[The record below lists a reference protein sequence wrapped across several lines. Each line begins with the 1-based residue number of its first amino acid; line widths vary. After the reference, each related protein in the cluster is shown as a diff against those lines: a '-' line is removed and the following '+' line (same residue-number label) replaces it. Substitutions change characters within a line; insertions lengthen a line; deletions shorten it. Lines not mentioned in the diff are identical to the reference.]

1 MSVTLSTAL
10 WNALESKRHHPI
22 AKIISSQLT
31 SEYPLVGTQL
41 RPSYVVEVQPQ
52 MFIHSSGRLISFW
65 IEGGSLMMAYT
76 DIERTTWTTVVPG
89 GSTYGGIYAVDFAA
103 IELDDGTIGIVR
115 MLGNTGSYMGMWGTT
130 KITETGGYVAAS
142 TRYVVSSTQASPK
155 LYPSICRTST
165 GFLLTYEEI
174 VNPGGGYYI
183 RRQTLDDPTFMGAWS
198 AISTIT
204 LNYPLVDTV
213 PKGYPNVVRSES
225 GQIVLVFDYRYDYN
239 ETHYKQDLYYCLS
252 DNDGVTFSTPTK
264 FTNYNSYSEGAEAPN
279 TAFCPDGNLIVAFH
293 KKAAVINIGK
303 TSTGWCSTSMFGY
316 EYTGTY
322 AEADVRDIHYDSAS
336 GLLFVVIGHEDMGSK
351 GVYGA
356 LVIDTET
363 FQIVKCYNS
372 LDTSP
377 KFDPLF
383 NGNSI
388 YSTPA
393 GNAGA
398 GQYMV
403 FGGGGANGLCLIN
416 HQTETITQYWFS
428 DMDGGRIKQN
438 LDIDCTV
445 GAPWFSVGNC
455 IGFSIDITTSRLYV
469 CFYGGYPG
477 VEQLKYG
484 YIDITETADSVTG
497 MYTWHE
503 LNQFQPGQGPYNTWF
518 RIFPNEG
525 YALVGWEC
533 SGLFRT
539 HHGAFMTD
547 SGGLVLLQL
556 DTGIVVK
563 SYFHTTNAGYPI
575 SGGYNA
581 IIKDNKIYMGIG
593 YIEDYGQ
600 EERRGLCIIDIL
612 TDTVTYERPTY
623 ATYDD
628 YYLFSPILIEND
640 TKILWCSWAGSGGV
654 IEYDIVTHTWR
665 RFDGETN
672 PGLSA
677 AAIHVAYDSTNNII
691 FQGNYGA
698 QGVYLYAPEGSF
710 YTTEYMTGE
719 PGSPY
724 TWGPIAQLSY
734 GPYNQLPTTI
744 CDDRTYAMWL
754 HEDPDTG
761 RNYLNWA
768 RSGMTEDVVGD
779 LVKDQPLTIEWEV
792 DRPARARFTLARGHL
807 YDPTN
812 VVSLYSGYF
821 KKHRLVTI
829 ELGELS
835 NGIEYFS
842 PQGKFIVTGVELRL
856 TKTNHPTI
864 TVTCEDRSTMW
875 DEVIVTATQNYGGT
889 ALATIM
895 TDLLEDVANLQSSDF
910 LVTGA
915 FTPNLHVLYS
925 QWVDESLYD
934 IVDQISN
941 HFGIFPYWDHN
952 GVFTF
957 KAFNLAAAVSHRYT
971 NTENPLTQPAQF
983 YSKWAKITEWSPQD
997 SNMSYINRVTVKA
1010 ESHVT
1015 HEVIYPEERVCSISG
1030 TCGWWGGHRDKTV
1043 WYSDDRTRTMR
1054 YPRLEIIASVE
1065 DSTPY
1070 AMLTGSGG
1078 EEISDIDV
1086 NELWCEVRIEQPD
1099 MLMWVFGCIAIIIA
1113 IGISMQGCD
1122 GIITG
1127 WCAVGLLLISLFLST
1142 LITVLSGV
1150 ANYEYEVW
1158 ARPLGKVKQMIQ
1170 ATANDEDFQRDMGGQ
1185 VIEHAFDDAL
1195 AYQVE
1200 HCQMVADHEIAIVH
1214 AQRNR
1219 VTLKKICHLKDEL
1232 GDIMEFPHP
1241 INNQYIKLFI
1251 AKLTRTFTYGDQGE
1265 FTDGL
1270 EGWIV

>member
-1 MSVTLSTAL
+1 MSITLSTGL

-31 SEYPLVGTQL
+31 SEFPLIGTQL
-41 RPSYVVEVQPQ
+41 RLGAVVEVQPQ
-52 MFIHSSGRLISFW
+52 MFVHSSGRLISFW
-65 IEGGSLMMAYT
+65 IEGGSLMMAYS
-76 DIERTTWTTVVPG
+76 DIERTTWTVTVPY
-89 GSTYGGIYAVDFAA
+89 GSTWGGISAVDFAA
-103 IELDDGTIGIVR
+103 IELSNGTIGIVW

-130 KITETGGYVAAS
+130 KITETGAYVTAS
-142 TRYVVSSTQASPK
+142 TRYVVSSTQTSPK

-213 PKGYPNVVRSES
+213 PKGYPNVARYES
-225 GQIVLVFDYRYDYN
+225 GQIILVFDYRYDYQ
-239 ETHYKQDLYYCLS
+239 ETRYKQDLYYCLS
-252 DNDGVTFSTPTK
+252 NNDGVTFSTPAK

-279 TAFCPDGNLIVAFH
+279 TAFCPDGNLIVSFH
-293 KKAAVINIGK
+293 KKAAVINLRS
-303 TSTGWCSTSMFGY
+303 TVTTGWNCNNPNYPYSPCNG
-316 EYTGTY
+316 
-322 AEADVRDIHYDSAS
+322 VRDIHFDSAS
-336 GLLFVVIGHEDMGSK
+336 GLLFVVVGGDDQTMC
-351 GVYGA
+351 A
-356 LVIDTET
+356 LVIDPET
-363 FQIVKCYNS
+363 FQIIKYYNAVDS
-372 LDTSP
+372 SP
-377 KFDPLF
+377 KFNIAF
-383 NGNSI
+383 AES
-388 YSTPA
+388 STNVARSGYA
-393 GNAGA
+393 GE

-403 FGGGGANGLCLIN
+403 FGGAGSSGICLIN
-416 HQTETITQYWFS
+416 HQTETITEYWFA
-428 DMDGGRIKQN
+428 DVNQGITKKNIDIKLVEASMGVGDCSGFK
-438 LDIDCTV
+438 LDIEA
-445 GAPWFSVGNC
+445 G
-455 IGFSIDITTSRLYV
+455 RLYLF
-469 CFYGGYPG
+469 FYNGYFWHP
-477 VEQLKYG
+477 QNMYG
-484 YIDITETADSVTG
+484 YIDITEQADTVTG
-497 MYTWHE
+497 MYTWHL
-503 LNQFQPGQGPYNTWF
+503 LNHWPSSHQMIYTWF
-518 RIFPNEG
+518 RAFKNEG
-525 YALVGWEC
+525 YALAGWNC
-533 SGLFRT
+533 TQLTNVLGLSGELI
-539 HHGAFMTD
+539 
-547 SGGLVLLQL
+547 VL
-556 DTGIVVK
+556 DYENGTVIK
-563 SYFHTTNAGYPI
+563 TYTPSSNAGFFY
-575 SGGYNA
+575 GGGTGA
-581 IIKDNKIYMGIG
+581 VIKDNKIYLGIQ
-593 YIEDYGQ
+593 YLATYGQ
-600 EERRGLCIIDIL
+600 EDRRGLCIIDLL
-612 TDTVTYERPTY
+612 TDTMTYERPTY

-628 YYLFSPILIEND
+628 YRLLQPILIEND
-640 TKILWCSWAGSGGV
+640 TKILWAAWGGSGGLV
-654 IEYDIVTHTWR
+654 EYDIATHTWR

-677 AAIHVAYDSTNNII
+677 AANFAAYDNTNNII
-691 FQGNYGA
+691 FQGNYG
-698 QGVYLYAPEGSF
+698 GGGIYIYTPSGSF

-734 GPYNQLPTTI
+734 GPYNQLPATI
-744 CDDRTYAMWL
+744 CDDRTYAFWL

-761 RNYLNWA
+761 YNYLNWSQ
-768 RSGMTEDVVGD
+768 SGLTEDVSGD
-779 LVKDQPLTIEWEV
+779 LVKDQSLTIEWEV

-812 VVSLYSGYF
+812 VMSFYSGYL
-821 KKHRLVTI
+821 KKHRMVTI

-835 NGIEYFS
+835 NGVEYFS

-856 TKTNHPTI
+856 TKTSHPTI

-889 ALATIM
+889 SLAVIM

-915 FTPNLHVLYS
+915 FTPNLHMLYS

-934 IVDQISN
+934 IIDQLSN
-941 HFGIFPYWDHN
+941 HFGIFPYWNHS

-971 NTENPLTQPAQF
+971 NSENPLTQPAQF

-1015 HEVIYPEERVCSISG
+1015 HEVIYPEERVCSMNG
-1030 TCGWWGGHRDKTV
+1030 TCGWWGGHRDKII

-1054 YPRLEIIASVE
+1054 YPRLEVISSVKE
-1065 DSTPY
+1065 STPY
-1070 AMLTGSGG
+1070 AKLIHIGG
-1078 EEISDIDV
+1078 GAEYISDTDI
-1086 NELWCEVRIEQPD
+1086 NELWCEVTIEQPD
-1099 MLMWVFGCIAIIIA
+1099 MLMYVFGLSILFLHWATACIFCDFYVVGWCWVFIMLMNLALSQLIAIL
-1113 IGISMQGCD
+1113 
-1122 GIITG
+1122 T
-1127 WCAVGLLLISLFLST
+1127 
-1142 LITVLSGV
+1142 GV
-1150 ANYEYEVW
+1150 ASYEYEIW
-1158 ARPLGKVKQMIQ
+1158 ARPLGKVKQMVQ

-1185 VIEHAFDDAL
+1185 IIEHAFDDAL
-1195 AYQVE
+1195 AFNVE

-1232 GDIMEFPHP
+1232 GDIVEFPHP